1 MCAHTWAPIKIC
13 THMLVHETPHTR
25 NYTHKAHRCTL
36 IHTKMHKCMP
46 PTHAHQ
52 THTLAFSLSPPLCA
66 PGRPGAQESHLE
78 AGQGAPAAGKRP
90 RVSVC
95 RGLGLSAVC
104 VGLQGGRFW
113 ATCFTGCLQVAVGL
127 PSPLQPPSQRGPP
140 PSCPHPGHAAQ
151 ALGTC
156 LRLPGSKQAEGPS
169 RDICLSV
176 SWASVSQTVTQ
187 RGGFWGCPASCTA
200 LSLPVFCTKSPSPR
214 RD

>member
-1 MCAHTWAPIKIC
+1 MCVHTWAPIKIC

-104 VGLQGGRFW
+104 VCLQGGCFW
-113 ATCFTGCLQVAVGL
+113 ASLAVCRSQSG
-127 PSPLQPPSQRGPP
+127 SPPHCSPPPSVVPHLPVRTPGMQPRPWEPVYGCQGASRQRGPAGT
-140 PSCPHPGHAAQ
+140 SACQCPGPQ
-151 ALGTC
+151 F
-156 LRLPGSKQAEGPS
+156 LRL
-169 RDICLSV
+169 
-176 SWASVSQTVTQ
+176 
-187 RGGFWGCPASCTA
+187 
-200 LSLPVFCTKSPSPR
+200 
-214 RD
+214 

>member
-104 VGLQGGRFW
+104 VCLQGGCFW
-113 ATCFTGCLQVAVGL
+113 ASLAVCRSQSG
-127 PSPLQPPSQRGPP
+127 SPPHCSPPPSVVPHLPVRTPGMQPRPWEPVYGCQGASRQRGPAGT
-140 PSCPHPGHAAQ
+140 SACQCPGPQ
-151 ALGTC
+151 F
-156 LRLPGSKQAEGPS
+156 LRL
-169 RDICLSV
+169 
-176 SWASVSQTVTQ
+176 
-187 RGGFWGCPASCTA
+187 
-200 LSLPVFCTKSPSPR
+200 
-214 RD
+214 

>member
-104 VGLQGGRFW
+104 VCLQGGCFW
-113 ATCFTGCLQVAVGL
+113 ASLAVCRSQSGSPPHCSPTSQDDKMETDKQEKKEVPKCGFL
-127 PSPLQPPSQRGPP
+127 PENETIL
-140 PSCPHPGHAAQ
+140 
-151 ALGTC
+151 AL
-156 LRLPGSKQAEGPS
+156 
-169 RDICLSV
+169 
-176 SWASVSQTVTQ
+176 
-187 RGGFWGCPASCTA
+187 PALVKPEVWTFKEKCILVIT
-200 LSLPVFCTKSPSPR
+200 R
-214 RD
+214 I

>member
-52 THTLAFSLSPPLCA
+52 THTLAFSLSLSLCA

-104 VGLQGGRFW
+104 VCLQGGCFW
-113 ATCFTGCLQVAVGL
+113 ASLAVCRSQSG
-127 PSPLQPPSQRGPP
+127 SPPHCSPPPSVVPHLPVRTPGMQPRPWEPVYGCQGASRQRGPAGT
-140 PSCPHPGHAAQ
+140 SACQCPGPQ
-151 ALGTC
+151 F
-156 LRLPGSKQAEGPS
+156 LRL
-169 RDICLSV
+169 
-176 SWASVSQTVTQ
+176 
-187 RGGFWGCPASCTA
+187 
-200 LSLPVFCTKSPSPR
+200 
-214 RD
+214 